1 MISSPADE
9 STVHVEL
16 WQCSLILR
24 ILEAKHSGTKNNK
37 SNSIWINNSSKQQ
50 HQQQRKERREKREE
64 RSLRTQW
71 FGPKSK
77 NRSSSRISSSKQQQH
92 QQQRKESREIT
103 EERKNC
109 KLDSLHLYRVAH
121 GRDGRHKGQ
130 ARRDLSLESL
140 YVEILKLPNLA
151 PMSHDSVPGS
161 YKTCWA
167 AAGGLFCFD
176 IRRRFHDGGCKQS
189 QWSETSR
196 KQTPQQQQ
204 GPAQAAEGR
213 IRNKKAASQRV
224 TSSGSSKQLSNGNG
238 STAT

>member
-1 MISSPADE
+1 MRA
-9 STVHVEL
+9 
-16 WQCSLILR
+16 Q
-24 ILEAKHSGTKNNK
+24 
-37 SNSIWINNSSKQQ
+37 NSK
-50 HQQQRKERREKREE
+50 KRR
-64 RSLRTQW
+64 
-71 FGPKSK
+71 
-77 NRSSSRISSSKQQQH
+77 SSRISSSKQQQH
-92 QQQRKESREIT
+92 QQQRKQSRERT
-103 EERKNC
+103 EERKTC

-130 ARRDLSLESL
+130 ARRDLFLESL

-213 IRNKKAASQRV
+213 IRNKIFSLLFSLFSRC
-224 TSSGSSKQLSNGNG
+224 SFFPRSRF
-238 STAT
+238 ATVISICA